1 MFIELGVVKQREQR
15 HDLNV
20 GAIDLGHA
28 KAVLQHP
35 GPMEHTVVRPDR
47 QLPLASV
54 KVQTGVAGVAY
65 LLGALR

>member
-1 MFIELGVVKQREQR
+1 MLIELGVVKQRDQR

-47 QLPLASV
+47 QLVGQKDDGRDGGHVMQAMSLPA
-54 KVQTGVAGVAY
+54 
-65 LLGALR
+65 